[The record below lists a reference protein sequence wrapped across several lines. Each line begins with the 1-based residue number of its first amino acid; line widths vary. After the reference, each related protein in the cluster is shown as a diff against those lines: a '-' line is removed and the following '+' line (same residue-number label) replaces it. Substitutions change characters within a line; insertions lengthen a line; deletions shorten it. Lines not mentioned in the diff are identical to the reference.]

1 MSWSISY
8 IGSPEKIIAALD
20 RHSESISGKS
30 KEEFDD
36 ALPHIKALVNMNSCK
51 NYTPVLRVGGNGHA
65 HDGYSQCNV
74 SLLNY

>member
-30 KEEFDD
+30 KEEFDKWID
-36 ALPHIKALVNMNSCK
+36 NETALEKAFN
-51 NYTPVLRVGGNGHA
+51 NGTELA
-65 HDGYSQCNV
+65 ISN
-74 SLLNY
+74 L